1 LSLPYFGICSVSSG
15 NMGKGEEDVK
25 QGDKSRVGMTAYPKS
40 VGFSGLTADDL
51 FAELDS
57 MPRSSAGPM
66 LVAAGV
72 VLAIAGLLVWAG
84 AFRWF
89 GKLPGDIRIERP
101 NSRIYIPL
109 GSSLLVSVV
118 LSLLLSLIMAI
129 IRRFR

>member
-1 LSLPYFGICSVSSG
+1 MLC
-15 NMGKGEEDVK
+15 
-25 QGDKSRVGMTAYPKS
+25 
-40 VGFSGLTADDL
+40 
-51 FAELDS
+51 
-57 MPRSSAGPM
+57 SSAGPM

-72 VLAIAGLLVWAG
+72 VHLAIAGLLVWAG

-109 GSSLLVSVV
+109 GSSLLLSVV

>member
-1 LSLPYFGICSVSSG
+1 
-15 NMGKGEEDVK
+15 
-25 QGDKSRVGMTAYPKS
+25 
-40 VGFSGLTADDL
+40 
-51 FAELDS
+51 
-57 MPRSSAGPM
+57 
-66 LVAAGV
+66 VAAGV

-109 GSSLLVSVV
+109 GSSLLFSVV
-118 LSLLLSLIMAI
+118 LSLLLSLIVAI